1 MNSAAVVPLSL
12 LPLYFPSI
20 SFVET
25 EEVSRFGRLSAI
37 AFVQNADGGGSEV
50 WGALGWRRGH
60 VVKDREQCREP
71 SVTLLHRRQRGL
83 NESNNKAA
91 CHVE

>member
-1 MNSAAVVPLSL
+1 MNSAAVEPLLL

-20 SFVET
+20 SFVKT
-25 EEVSRFGRLSAI
+25 AKVSRQSAI
-37 AFVQNADGGGSEV
+37 FFPGRHTREPAKMNFGVLED
-50 WGALGWRRGH
+50 WGRGH

-71 SVTLLHRRQRGL
+71 SVTLLHKRQRGL

>member
-1 MNSAAVVPLSL
+1 MQNGDGRKPAKMN
-12 LPLYFPSI
+12 
-20 SFVET
+20 
-25 EEVSRFGRLSAI
+25 FGVLEGR
-37 AFVQNADGGGSEV
+37 GGRVRGGAR
-50 WGALGWRRGH
+50 WGGEGGH